1 MLQRVQPEVGA
12 LRQLSREL
20 AGVQPK
26 DPASLFRLLRVA
38 EATQSGLPPER
49 AARTGPARRPPRPHR
64 AQGSRAPPP
73 STPPRRYVQ
82 SASSAHP
89 PDAPRSPQAAPPVP
103 PPRCT
108 PGGPLFW

>member
-49 AARTGPARRPPRPHR
+49 AAGTGPARKPPRPCR
-64 AQGSRAPPP
+64 AHGSRAPPP
-73 STPPRRYVQ
+73 HTPPRRYVQ
-82 SASSAHP
+82 AATSSHP
-89 PDAPRSPQAAPPVP
+89 PDAPQPPQASPPVAQAGGTPRSPQ
-103 PPRCT
+103 
-108 PGGPLFW
+108 